1 MNVTPQEWARK
12 CMEDI
17 GRSGPLPPGIPAAWE
32 SPDDDATGG
41 MQRHNER
48 ARIRAVVEGA

>member
-1 MNVTPQEWARK
+1 MNVTPHKWARK

>member
-1 MNVTPQEWARK
+1 MNVTPHEWARK